1 MIKLF
6 KIQTLYTVFS
16 RFSKRE
22 RLVFY
27 IAISFI
33 LVMLLDRLIISPIY
47 LNLKSLDKE
56 IAERQATLKQ
66 DLRILAQKERIK
78 AEAGKYSPFVN
89 VPKSDEEVVTVLL
102 KEIEGVAAKS
112 AIYLVDMK
120 PGGVKTEGSNK
131 KYMVNVSCEGKMEQI
146 ADFMYNI
153 ESSSKLLR
161 IERYQIAPK
170 SKESTAAACSMTIS
184 QIVMP

>member
-16 RFSKRE
+16 RLSKQE
-22 RLVFY
+22 RTVLY
-27 IAISFI
+27 IAVIFV

-56 IAERQATLKQ
+56 IADRQTTLKQ
-66 DLRILAQKERIK
+66 DLRILAQKEKIL
-78 AEAGKYSPFVN
+78 AEAGKYSSFVH
-89 VPKSDEEVVTVLL
+89 VPKSDDEVVTVLL
-102 KEIEGVAAKS
+102 KEIEGLAAKS
-112 AIYLVDMK
+112 AVYLVDMK
-120 PGGVKTEGSNK
+120 PGGVKTEGSGK
-131 KYMVNVSCEGKMEQI
+131 KYLVNVSCEGKMEQI

-153 ESSSKLLR
+153 ESSGKLLK

-170 SKESTAAACSMTIS
+170 SKESTAAACSMSIS
-184 QIVMP
+184 EIAMP